1 VKLAILDESGGAPLF
16 GRVPSEQIA
25 KHFFKVGLLNIII
38 AVAVTLPVLVPQLG
52 LPLKLEVWPGT
63 WMFVSYFVFLI
74 VGVMGCFM
82 WCFIYYMLPR
92 VFEKNTVSEFLAL
105 SQLVSFEVAVVGI
118 CALMGVDA
126 GYYGGTLYHNG
137 FGPVVVTQLIAWA
150 VIPIGTLIVVALLS
164 TVTGVFNVVTA
175 TKEG

>member
-1 VKLAILDESGGAPLF
+1 VKLVTFDKSGSQPLF
-16 GRVPSEQIA
+16 GQVRSEQVA
-25 KHFFKVGLLNIII
+25 KHFFKVGMLNIVI

-63 WMFVSYFVFLI
+63 WMFISYFVFLI

-92 VFEKNTVSEFLAL
+92 VYEKDTVSEFLAL
-105 SQLVSFEVAVVGI
+105 SQLVSFEVAVLGI
-118 CALMGVDA
+118 CAFMGIDA

-164 TVTGVFNVVTA
+164 TVTGVVNVVTA
-175 TKEG
+175 SNEQ